1 MSLGKRKRYE
11 SNCLE
16 DICQL
21 SWCGVENFGYIKLLY
36 HKTLKQ
42 YVVGKFFSA
51 SGNQKTIEKRYAEA
65 EREAEILARLKHKN
79 IVCTLGTVW
88 DESRFGILLEYLPCG
103 NLENMLMEGNDVPLP
118 WKIRVR
124 FFAELASALN
134 YLHHEDRRRQF
145 IHGDLKS
152 QNVLLGN
159 KLEIKLADFGATS
172 IAKLAGATSTTI
184 KREGYTHY
192 TTYYTAP
199 EYLSDHTKDR
209 STSMDVYSYG
219 MIGYEILTRERIF
232 SASQIPFDVLVSLII
247 TRGQKPSENAL
258 NETANALTEETDQA
272 IFHKLNEIVHRCWQ
286 FEPDNRP
293 AISDVKMEL
302 DDLVQSHNVYNNAV
316 NAEAKLIIRKRNLNV
331 PLLQPQ
337 KKSLVCRLLEATVA
351 MKSLGSRLLFMA
363 LLIGLIAIGINSHL
377 QKSNHNDI
385 TFLATDGFALYKY
398 VMGSKSF
405 ITLTHFPT
413 ARDERFPI
421 TDVVKVNE
429 RVYFISQNMSKNIL
443 RVNLTDS
450 SMVWE
455 EIEWDN
461 AYKLRNYIAF
471 KDSIL
476 AVGALHT
483 YSNSPH
489 ALSVDLYNTTTQEWI
504 QLPNL
509 NETRKGHALVI
520 FKGLLCAVGGVETKT
535 SECLNMS
542 TGQWTYLPPMKA
554 FRQRAAAVELNG
566 KLYVIGGDF
575 YDIFEDSPPSSS
587 AEKFD
592 PVTGEWTSIASTIR
606 PRINHAAR
614 VYNNKII
621 VVGGYC
627 SVAEVYNPM
636 ENKWKAVDVLINLSK
651 LKKFVPV

>member
-1 MSLGKRKRYE
+1 MKSLKRYKSVDLNE
-11 SNCLE
+11 NSQ
-16 DICQL
+16 QL
-21 SWCGVENFGYIKLLY
+21 NWCGTKSYGYIKLYY
-36 HKTLKQ
+36 HKKLDQ
-42 YVVGKFFSA
+42 HVVGKFFSA
-51 SGNQKTIEKRYAEA
+51 NGNRYVIEKRFADA
-65 EREAEILARLKHKN
+65 EREAKILARLKHPN
-79 IVCTLGTVW
+79 IVHIIGTIW
-88 DESRFGILLEYLPCG
+88 TENQFGILLECLPCG
-103 NLENMLMEGNDVPLP
+103 NLENILTEGKNVPLP

-134 YLHHEDRRRQF
+134 YLHHHDHNHEF
-145 IHGDLKS
+145 VHGDLKS

-172 IAKLAGATSTTI
+172 IAKHAGVTSTTN
-184 KREGYTHY
+184 KYKESTQH
-192 TTYYTAP
+192 TPYYTAP
-199 EYLSDHTKDR
+199 EYLSDPIKSR
-209 STSMDVYSYG
+209 CCSMDVYSYG

-247 TRGQKPSENAL
+247 TRGQKPSENDL
-258 NETANALTEETDQA
+258 EKIQNALTEETDQA

-293 AISDVKMEL
+293 DIADVKKEL
-302 DDLVQSHNVYNNAV
+302 DDLVQSHRVYDKTIDAD
-316 NAEAKLIIRKRNLNV
+316 AELIVQKRNLKL
-331 PLLQPQ
+331 PIRQQQ
-337 KKSLVCRLLEATVA
+337 KKSFVWRRFWNRSV
-351 MKSLGSRLLFMA
+351 MKSWRLRLLFSA
-363 LLIGLIAIGINSHL
+363 LMIGLIAIGIKL
-377 QKSNHNDI
+377 QFLKPNYSGNA
-385 TFLATDGFALYKY
+385 FLATDGFALYKH
-398 VMGSKSF
+398 VMGSGSF
-405 ITLTHFPT
+405 ITLLRFPT
-413 ARDERFPI
+413 APEERLPVSN
-421 TDVVKVNE
+421 VVKVNE
-429 RVYFISQNMSKNIL
+429 WVYVISQNMSKNIL
-443 RVNLTDS
+443 RANLTDS

-509 NETRKGHALVI
+509 NETRRGHALVI

-592 PVTGEWTSIASTIR
+592 PVTGEWIHIASTNR
-606 PRINHAAR
+606 PRINHAAL
-614 VYNNKII
+614 VYNDDIF
-621 VVGGYC
+621 VVGGYS
-627 SVAEVYNPM
+627 SVVEVYNSLTQQWDIAEM
-636 ENKWKAVDVLINLSK
+636 LVDLLK
-651 LKKFVPV
+651 LGNFISV